1 MSDDFLTNQPLT
13 YSVPEAGKRAGLG
26 RNAAYAAARRGEIP
40 IIRFGSKLRVPAAKW
55 DRLLAEGQPAHSKR
69 VNGDQLEARE
79 E

>member
-1 MSDDFLTNQPLT
+1 MTNQPLT

-40 IIRFGSKLRVPAAKW
+40 VIRFGSKMRVPAAKW
-55 DRLLAEGQPAHSKR
+55 DRLLTEGQPLKQVDR
-69 VNGDQLEARE
+69 EQLKGRE